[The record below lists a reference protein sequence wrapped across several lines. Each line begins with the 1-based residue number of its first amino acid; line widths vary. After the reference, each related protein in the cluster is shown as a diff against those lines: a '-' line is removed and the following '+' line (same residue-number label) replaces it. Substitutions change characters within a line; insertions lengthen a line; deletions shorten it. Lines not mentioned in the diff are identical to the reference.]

1 MQDKL
6 TKYRRDLHQIP
17 ELGFDLEKTYAYVKE
32 KLISFGYQPKT
43 YAKTGLVAV
52 KKGKKHTAVAFRADM
67 DALPVTEATNAQF
80 KSLHDGKMHACG
92 HDGHM
97 AILLG
102 FAEYIST
109 QNMPE
114 ETIVFI
120 FQPAE
125 EGPGGA
131 KVMLEEGAFTDFNVK
146 KVFGLHLFPGLDEG
160 IIGIKDGPM
169 LARNAE
175 FDFEII
181 GVSSHGAQPQQGK
194 DAVLAASALVVAL
207 NQIVS
212 RYIDPLEP
220 AVITTGTINGGE
232 ARNIIANKVA
242 ISGTIRAFN
251 DTVFEILKTKIT
263 DMIHG
268 IEHSYGVEVTGGIVD
283 YYPAVIN
290 DSNLYR
296 LVKSALDEKQTA
308 ELKPFMFSE
317 DFAFYQRAVPGI
329 FTFIGSKNEKKGYI
343 HPLHSNYFNFDESIL
358 MNGLNYYIAVA
369 KKLDL
374 FT

>member
-1 MQDKL
+1 MQEKL

-17 ELGFDLEKTYAYVKE
+17 ELGFDLDKTYAYVKE
-32 KLISFGYQPKT
+32 KLISFGYEPKT

-52 KKGKKHTAVAFRADM
+52 KKGKKDTAVAFRSDM
-67 DALPVTEATNAQF
+67 DALPVSESTGVAF
-80 KSLHDGKMHACG
+80 KSLHEGSMHACG

-97 AILLG
+97 AMLLA
-102 FAEYIST
+102 FAEHVSLLDT
-109 QNMPE
+109 VE

-131 KVMLEEGAFTDFNVK
+131 KVMLEEGVFTDFNVK

-160 IIGIKDGPM
+160 IVGIKDGPM

-175 FDFEII
+175 FDFEIN
-181 GVSSHGAQPQQGK
+181 GVSAHGAQPQQGK
-194 DAVLAASALVVAL
+194 DAVLAASALVVSL

-232 ARNIIANKVA
+232 ARNIIANKVL

-251 DTVFEILKTKIT
+251 DEVFETLKAKIT
-263 DMIHG
+263 DMTKAVETG
-268 IEHSYGVEVTGGIVD
+268 YGVNIKGGIVD

-290 DSNLYR
+290 DSDLYK
-296 LVKSALDEKQTA
+296 LVKSALDEKNVA
-308 ELKPFMFSE
+308 LLKPYMFSE

-329 FTFIGSKNEKKGYI
+329 FSFIGSRNEKKGYV

-358 MNGLNYYIAVA
+358 MNGLNYYIDVA
-369 KKLDL
+369 KKLGL
-374 FT
+374 FK